1 MGSQTPRCT
10 VERRRGQ
17 AAEAPDEAEA
27 AKAEKEAEEEAEEE
41 AAAVRLGDGVT
52 LKVLFSAVSTKK
64 IRVVQCIGQNSKS
77 CETGI
82 EY

>member
-41 AAAVRLGDGVT
+41 EDEVTAAGVRVLGPLPGVKRP
-52 LKVLFSAVSTKK
+52 LRMVSGGCSLFW
-64 IRVVQCIGQNSKS
+64 
-77 CETGI
+77 
-82 EY
+82 